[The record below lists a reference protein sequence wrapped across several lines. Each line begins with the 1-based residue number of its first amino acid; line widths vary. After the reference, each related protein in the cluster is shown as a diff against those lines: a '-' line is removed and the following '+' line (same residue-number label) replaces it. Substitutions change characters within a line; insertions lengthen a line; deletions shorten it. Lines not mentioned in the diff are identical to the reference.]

1 MSYRYRLPLLTDQL
15 LSEIIFGMEN
25 QDVDYVLDLK
35 TGTLYIPG
43 SDDRNPPDG
52 DDIVNLPPW
61 TSSDGYEVM
70 VAFTNACSDREL
82 KKKLSSELSSRQ
94 KGVFRRFRDVLA
106 EDPDVLNRWYDFKDR
121 RMKSYIRSWF
131 RSRFSRNLD
140 GLEEGDDVQEGELLS
155 DFEVCHLKP
164 LDDYCNAL
172 LYSVCEGKSVKRKIF
187 EAFSAKEAFVVKK
200 DAREYGAII
209 YEMVGNEACILYY
222 QVDENLREMGLFS
235 LMFDLFNRGM
245 ERSGVEKV
253 VMPFSTESAFL
264 KQSLAGHELGLDM
277 SEDSY
282 IYRVEEWTGNNAS
295 SEYAYVL

>member
-52 DDIVNLPPW
+52 DDVVNLPPW

-70 VAFTNACSDREL
+70 VAFTNACSDRDL

-121 RMKSYIRSWF
+121 RMKSFIRSWF
-131 RSRFSRNLD
+131 RSQFSRNMD

-164 LDDYCNAL
+164 LDDYCKTL
-172 LYSVCEGKSVKRKIF
+172 LDSVCEGNPVKKKIF
-187 EAFSAKEAFVVKK
+187 DAFSAKEAFVVKK
-200 DAREYGAII
+200 DACECGAII
-209 YEMVGNEACILYY
+209 YETVGNEACILYY

-235 LMFDLFNRGM
+235 LMFDLFNREM

-253 VMPFSTESAFL
+253 IMPFSTESAFL
-264 KQSLAGHELGLDM
+264 KQSLTGHELGLDM
-277 SEDSY
+277 SDDNY
-282 IYRVEEWTGNNAS
+282 MYKVEEWTGNNAS